1 MRVQEVCQLCELR
14 HALIRSTMQTSFL
27 ESGNDARALFQFA
40 TAPVNTK
47 KVALAVAAHHV

>member
-1 MRVQEVCQLCELR
+1 MRVQEVCQLCELC
-14 HALIRSTMQTSFL
+14 HAFIRSTMQTSFL